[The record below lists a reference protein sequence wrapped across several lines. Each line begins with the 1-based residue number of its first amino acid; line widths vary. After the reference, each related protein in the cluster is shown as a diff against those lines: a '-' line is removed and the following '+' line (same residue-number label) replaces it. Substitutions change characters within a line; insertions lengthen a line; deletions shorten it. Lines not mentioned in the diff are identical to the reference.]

1 MKLKYRVKNKDILI
15 IKLRLIP
22 VPVDLLVHDHLNK
35 LLNVVPVF
43 DPLNIKFPATSD
55 VGIHL

>member
-15 IKLRLIP
+15 IKVRLIP
-22 VPVDLLVHDHLNK
+22 VPVDLLVHDHLHK

-43 DPLNIKFPATSD
+43 DPLNIKFSATL
-55 VGIHL
+55 IRLH

>member
-15 IKLRLIP
+15 IKVRLIP
-22 VPVDLLVHDHLNK
+22 VPVDLLVHDHLRK

-43 DPLNIKFPATSD
+43 DQLNIKFPATL
-55 VGIHL
+55 IRLH

>member
-15 IKLRLIP
+15 IKVRLIP
-22 VPVDLLVHDHLNK
+22 VPVDLLVHDHLHK

-43 DPLNIKFPATSD
+43 GTLNIKFPATS
-55 VGIHL
+55 IRLH